1 MPMFSFLS
9 KRRRARITAEPFPEA
24 WRDVLRSDLGPWPML
39 EPDERHRLEG
49 IVQVLLAEKRWQG
62 CGGLELTD
70 RIRVGIAGQ
79 AAVLL
84 LGLEHD
90 YYRNVTDI
98 LVYPAAYKAGKPSPG
113 EGGVVSDKP
122 DTRLGE
128 AWLRGPVVLS
138 WAAALRGGRRAHDG
152 RNVVYHEFAHKLDML
167 DGTADGVPPLEAPA
181 QYRRWY
187 DAMMH
192 EYQAL
197 QRDTERGRKGL
208 LRPYGATAPEEFFA
222 VATEVFFEQGAK
234 LERDAPELYAVL
246 RDYFHQDPAR
256 RTRHP
261 E

>member
-1 MPMFSFLS
+1 MLSFFA
-9 KRRRARITAEPFPEA
+9 RRRRQRIMAEPFPEA
-24 WRDVLRSDLGPWPML
+24 WRDVLRSDLGPWPTL
-39 EPDERHRLEG
+39 EPGERLRLEG
-49 IVQVLLAEKRWQG
+49 IVQVMLAEKHWHG

-70 RIRVGIAGQ
+70 RIRVAIAGQ

-84 LGLEHD
+84 LGIEHD
-90 YYRNVTDI
+90 YYRNVSEI
-98 LVYPAAYKAGKPSPG
+98 LIYPRAYRGGQPSRG
-113 EGGVVSDKP
+113 EGGVVSDEP

-138 WAAALRGGRRAHDG
+138 WDAALLGGRRAHDG

-167 DGTADGVPPLEAPA
+167 DGVADGVPPLEAPA
-181 QYRRWY
+181 QYQRWFQ
-187 DAMMH
+187 AMMR

-197 QRDTERGRKGL
+197 REDVQRGRDGL

-222 VATEVFFEQGAK
+222 VVTEVFFEQGSK
-234 LERDAPELYAVL
+234 LEREAPELYAVL

-256 RTRHP
+256 RVRHP